1 MRNHI
6 FNVMALAVTMLF
18 VSGCESPVTSATDNP
33 AEQQE
38 EVKYKTISFNVSGFE
53 VTTEDITTTR
63 ADKALSS
70 INTITNLTIA
80 LFTKNSDNEEYEKAY
95 TLQQTSSDSNFGT
108 ISAFVAYGNYR
119 IVVVANGGNDYY
131 TVDSPT
137 SVSKPASMERVK
149 DTFTYVDDLSVAE
162 NSETTPNIVLKRA
175 VAAVGLRITEDY
187 ADLPKT
193 FDHFKLELKGGSTA
207 LNPTTGLGTENST
220 QTIEEKYTDSKTSV
234 TLGIYTFATSGNSLE
249 FVAQAI
255 DKDGNV
261 MRTRKFSGFS
271 LSVSKRV
278 VLKGAF
284 FADNENFSILV
295 DETSSSWKDDTMSF
309 Q

>member
-1 MRNHI
+1 MRNQI
-6 FNVMALAVTMLF
+6 FSVMALAVTMWL
-18 VSGCESPVTSATDNP
+18 VSGCENPVTSATDNP

-38 EVKYKTISFNVSGFE
+38 EVKYKTVSFNITGFE

-70 INTITNLTIA
+70 ISTITNLTIV
-80 LFTKNSDNEEYEKAY
+80 LFTKSSDNGEYEKAY

-108 ISAFVAYGNYR
+108 MSAFVAYGDYKV
-119 IVVVANGGNDYY
+119 VVVANGGNDYY
-131 TVDSPT
+131 TIDSPT

-149 DTFTYVDDLSVAE
+149 DTFTYVGDLSVAE
-162 NSETTPNIVLKRA
+162 GSDTTPSIVLKRA

-187 ADLPKT
+187 ADLPET
-193 FDHFKLELKGGSTA
+193 FDHFKLELTGGSTV

-220 QTIEEKYTDSKTSV
+220 QTVEETYANETTNV
-234 TLGIYTFATSGNSLE
+234 TLGIFTFATSGNSLE

-261 MRTRKFSGFS
+261 MRTRSFSDFS
-271 LSVSKRV
+271 LTANTMV

-284 FADNENFSILV
+284 FADNGVFSILV
-295 DETSSSWKDDTMSF
+295 DETSSSWNSETITF